1 VTILFVCTG
10 NICRSPMA
18 EAMTRRMLA
27 ERGRT
32 DIGVGS
38 AGSATGA
45 GVPASEGAYLV
56 GLERGLDLADHA
68 SRPLTKE
75 LVDQADIVFGMSPH
89 HVDRAVALG
98 GSGKAFL
105 LGAYA
110 GHDGRRAEVEDP
122 FGGDLDDY
130 RATYD
135 QLSELLDAAL
145 DRYLKDAGPASAG

>member
-18 EAMTRRMLA
+18 EAMTRRLLA

-38 AGSATGA
+38 AGTATGA
-45 GVPASEGAYLV
+45 GAPASEGAYLV
-56 GLERGLDLADHA
+56 GLERGLDLASHA
-68 SRPLTKE
+68 SRPLTE
-75 LVDQADIVFGMSPH
+75 QLVGEADIVFGMSPH

-98 GSGKAFL
+98 GDGKAFL
-105 LGAYA
+105 LGEYA
-110 GHDGRRAEVEDP
+110 GKSGRTAEVEDP

-135 QLSELLDAAL
+135 QLSGLLAAAL
-145 DRYLKDAGPASAG
+145 DRLLAEAGPAPAG